1 MITAFLI
8 TTLVF
13 FSLSLL
19 LSMLVVGFTAA
30 SNQKTPVAQVINIFI
45 LLCLITWNIVV
56 LVSV

>member
-19 LSMLVVGFTAA
+19 LALLIIGVAVGSDQRIPIA
-30 SNQKTPVAQVINIFI
+30 NIINVII
-45 LLCLITWNIVV
+45 LLLLITWNIVV
-56 LVSV
+56 LAGL